1 MIELARGLS
10 FVRYKYEGGPLRFT
24 VTFPYLKQEHVRVLV
39 GDPASPRFVLGK
51 WINATTVEIPDQ
63 TPHLTAPYAVALR
76 RVTPIAD
83 LAIEYQGGAMLPES
97 HLNTSLK
104 QLLFAQQENREFPG
118 GGAGSPGGG
127 DNSLIDIQTLIDL
140 VTQSPAFL
148 ILQEKIPDVDANAEL
163 IIEELLRSNAFFDL
177 HRDHGD
183 KINTAYTRISLTEDA
198 TQVLAEQYTELFTRI
213 VTSESSI
220 SAQFLQVNQA
230 VVTERNARVSSMT
243 DLHAQITTERDT
255 YVAQAVSNVTA
266 LVDAV
271 ESRVDSV
278 EGTVATHGT
287 SIAATNEALTTVAN
301 AGGANTTWRQLF
313 SAQFGGNGAS
323 GTSVA
328 AAVKQQIDTKVT
340 PTEAQSIADTSVTA
354 FANGTFAALQQSYN
368 AYVNSNDAK
377 WSGTWSLRIN
387 GGDPANPIIAGI
399 ALSAN
404 PNGSDFV
411 VQADRFAVV
420 SPTNYGVRR
429 VPFVVGN
436 VGGVSTVGIT
446 GALLVD
452 GSVTA
457 GKITAN
463 SLSAITANAGT
474 INGGT
479 FKTHSLDA
487 AGNVYDP
494 NEFRVEM
501 SNVGS
506 WPLWV
511 GSGVKNENNAVF
523 WVDRS
528 GNAGFAGKVRAPNI
542 VGAFQRAT
550 AVSWTGAIYVPLQ
563 GPGAG
568 QNNPL
573 AVTNTADFT
582 HIHQFSLAPPELPG
596 ESHVPVLSM
605 TVTHAPM
612 PGIEIIVEELRTSV
626 WIEIGRSGGGSV
638 ISGYGRHVA
647 ESYSWVRSVSDLV
660 TRNTQVNAV
669 GQATASSRTFRVR
682 ARAMTLH
689 ELDLNGYVVSGGEP
703 ATPYVTAITGYA
715 FGIR

>member
-63 TPHLTAPYAVALR
+63 TPHLTAPYTVALR

-163 IIEELLRSNAFFDL
+163 IIEELLRSNTFFDL

-198 TQVLAEQYTELFTRI
+198 TQALAEQYTELFTRI

-220 SAQFLQVNQA
+220 AAQFLQVNQA

-278 EGTVATHGT
+278 EGTVATHGD

-313 SAQFGGNGAS
+313 SAQFGGDGAS

-340 PTEAQSIADTSVTA
+340 PTEAQSIANSSVTA

-404 PNGSDFV
+404 PSGSDFV
-411 VQADRFAVV
+411 VQADRFAIV

-487 AGNVYDP
+487 NGNVLDP
-494 NEFRVEM
+494 AEFRVEV
-501 SNVGS
+501 SNVGN

-511 GSGVKNENNAVF
+511 GSGAKNENNAVF
-523 WVDRS
+523 WLDRW
-528 GNAGFAGKVRAPNI
+528 GNAAFRGKVSAPNI
-542 VGAFQRAT
+542 VGQFQSA
-550 AVSWTGAIYVPLQ
+550 AAINWTGATTIGQDYTEVLQ
-563 GPGAG
+563 FQLGA
-568 QNNPL
+568 PVL
-573 AVTNTADFT
+573 V
-582 HIHQFSLAPPELPG
+582 G
-596 ESHVPVLSM
+596 EAHTPVLSL
-605 TVTHAPM
+605 TVSCTPGM
-612 PGIEIIVEELRTSV
+612 PGPDVIVQEARGSV
-626 WIEIGRSGGGSV
+626 WVEIGRTD
-638 ISGYGRHVA
+638 VA
-647 ESYSWVRSVSDLV
+647 YYESYYMVQGGEGNAFYRIRSPL
-660 TRNTQVNAV
+660 RNTNVTVNAV
-669 GQATASSRTFRVR
+669 GQPTASPRAFRVI
-682 ARAMTLH
+682 ARWRQVIYLAA
-689 ELDLNGYVVSGGEP
+689 GGGDTSALYTG
-703 ATPYVTAITGYA
+703 ATNITAISGSV